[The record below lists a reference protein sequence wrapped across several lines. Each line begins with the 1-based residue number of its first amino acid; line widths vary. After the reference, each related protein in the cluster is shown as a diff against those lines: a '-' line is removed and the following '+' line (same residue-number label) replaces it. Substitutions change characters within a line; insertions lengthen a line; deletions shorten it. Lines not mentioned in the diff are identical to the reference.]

1 VVDQQD
7 PTHDRIARG
16 KLFLVHDQ
24 GVIMHVWRL

>member
-7 PTHDRIARG
+7 PTHDRIAR
-16 KLFLVHDQ
+16 LFFVHDQ